1 MGREFL
7 SKPYLPPPP
16 TVAPPK
22 YQKWSIW
29 NAFNPDD
36 DKFFEEA
43 VNEDFIV
50 APDVAE
56 GDQDALSQHHGE
68 QESLVSTP
76 VSVEGDE
83 PPELRLDVL
92 VNLAR
97 EVRSGRRV
105 SMSLHTEGQSRMIP
119 HADASTEPLLEI
131 ANSEAPDTTISLP
144 SHTAQY
150 RPSSLFDRPLPPLS
164 HRGHQDVPSD
174 HSLTALAA
182 FHNSLMNPVRSTR
195 IQT

>member
-7 SKPYLPPPP
+7 SKPYLPPRP
-16 TVAPPK
+16 VIAAPQ
-22 YQKWSIW
+22 YQKWSVW

-50 APDVAE
+50 TPDVAE
-56 GDQDALSQHHGE
+56 GEQDVFSRQHGE
-68 QESLVSTP
+68 QESVASTP
-76 VSVEGDE
+76 VSVDGEE
-83 PPELRLDVL
+83 PPALRLDVL

-97 EVRSGRRV
+97 ELRSGHRV
-105 SMSLHTEGQSRMIP
+105 SMSEAQSGEVP
-119 HADASTEPLLEI
+119 SVDTSTEPPQVTT
-131 ANSEAPDTTISLP
+131 ANDVATISLP

-174 HSLTALAA
+174 HSLPALAA
-182 FHNSLMNPVRSTR
+182 FHNPLMMPVRSTR